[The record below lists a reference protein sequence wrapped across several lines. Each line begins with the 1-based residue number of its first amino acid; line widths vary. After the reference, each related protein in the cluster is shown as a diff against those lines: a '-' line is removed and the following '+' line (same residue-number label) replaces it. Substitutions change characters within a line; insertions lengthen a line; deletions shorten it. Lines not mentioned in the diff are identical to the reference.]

1 MRIPIRKQSCAT
13 AKAFDNA
20 FRKARLAH
28 PLVISVSSAAM
39 EFGMRATILGLVL
52 GTLVLG
58 RSVSNAQEV
67 GDPQTGRTFAREAC
81 ASCHAIQPGQ
91 MTSLRASAPPFQQVA
106 DTPGMTGT
114 ALTVWLQTSHP
125 TMPNLQLTL
134 AEKGD
139 VIAYILSLRTARN

>member
-1 MRIPIRKQSCAT
+1 MRT
-13 AKAFDNA
+13 
-20 FRKARLAH
+20 
-28 PLVISVSSAAM
+28 
-39 EFGMRATILGLVL
+39 TILGLVL

-91 MTSLRASAPPFQQVA
+91 MTSPQASAPPFQQVA
-106 DTPGMTGT
+106 DTSGMTGT

-125 TMPNLQLTL
+125 TMPNLILSQ
-134 AEKGD
+134 AEKWN
-139 VIAYILSLRTARN
+139 VVAYILSLKTTRD